1 MAVVRPW
8 PGRTAQRRGG
18 PLIYLKTI
26 LATLAALAV
35 WTGAL
40 VVGAVYGWWT
50 SPAAPTGDADA
61 FLAHALDRLAAA
73 DPGNA
78 ALVLI
83 EDGTVF
89 AEHFHTVDE
98 PVNRDTIFPVAS
110 MSKWLTAWAVMT
122 LVEEGR
128 LDLDRPVDD
137 YLTRWH
143 LPPGEYDNRG
153 VTARRLLSHTAGL
166 TDGLGF
172 ADYLPDEDV
181 PSLVDALSE
190 PRASSG
196 EPVRIAT
203 GLPPGAQWEYS
214 GGGYLVLELLVEQLS
229 GERFEDFVQRR
240 VFGPLGMNRSTY
252 RHPADLSNT
261 AESYTTAGR
270 RAPLYRYAAASATGL
285 ATSAG
290 DLTRFLLA
298 HLEAAG
304 GGRPLSR
311 QTLAAMRTPEGFML
325 GQGFWGLGPILYAPV
340 GDDFV
345 FGHDGGNEPAI
356 NATARL
362 NPLTRD
368 GIVMLETG
376 DPSLATSIGEDWV
389 LWQTG
394 VPGVF
399 SQGAS
404 VQRVMPA
411 ILIGW
416 GAILVAAIVL
426 SLRRRRRRS
435 GG

>member
-1 MAVVRPW
+1 M
-8 PGRTAQRRGG
+8 
-18 PLIYLKTI
+18 IYVKTI

-35 WTGAL
+35 WTGLL
-40 VVGAVYGWWT
+40 VIGAVYGWWV
-50 SPAAPTGDADA
+50 SPVAPTDDADA
-61 FLAHALDRLAAA
+61 FMVQAVDRLEAA

-78 ALVLI
+78 ALVLL
-83 EDGTVF
+83 EDGAVV

-98 PVNRDTIFPVAS
+98 PVNRDTVFPVAS
-110 MSKWLTAWAVMT
+110 MSKWITAWAVMT
-122 LVEEGR
+122 LVERGR
-128 LDLDRPVDD
+128 LDLDRPVDE
-137 YLTRWH
+137 YLTRWQ
-143 LPPGEYDNRG
+143 LPAGEYDNRG

-172 ADYLPDEDV
+172 ADYAPDEEV
-181 PSLVDALSE
+181 PPLVDALSA

-196 EPVRIAT
+196 EAVRIAT
-203 GLPPGAQWEYS
+203 GLEPGAQWEYS
-214 GGGYLVLELLVEQLS
+214 GGGYLVLELLVEELS
-229 GERFEDFVQRR
+229 GERFEDYLQRR
-240 VFGPLGMNRSTY
+240 VFDPLGMNRSTY
-252 RHPADLSNT
+252 SHPGGVSNA
-261 AESYTTAGR
+261 AESYTTGGR

-285 ATSAG
+285 VTSAG

-298 HLEAAG
+298 HLDADG
-304 GGRPLSR
+304 GGRPLSQ
-311 QTLAAMRTPEGFML
+311 QTLAAMRAPEGFML

-362 NPLTRD
+362 NPLTGD

-376 DPSLATSIGEDWV
+376 DPSLATAIGEDWV

-394 VPGVF
+394 RPGVF

-416 GAILVAAIVL
+416 GVILVAAIFL
-426 SLRRRRRRS
+426 SLRRRRARF
-435 GG
+435 GA